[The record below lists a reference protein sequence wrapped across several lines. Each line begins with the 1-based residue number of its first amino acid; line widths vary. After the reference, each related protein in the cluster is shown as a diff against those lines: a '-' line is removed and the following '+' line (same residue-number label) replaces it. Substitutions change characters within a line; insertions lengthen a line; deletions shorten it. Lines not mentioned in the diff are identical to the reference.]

1 MVSDRSKH
9 RQWVDA
15 VRASPDLKQLPP
27 IILVMGYLLA
37 HVLMDAGSFVQPVL
51 KLGITPW
58 SPQAGLVVA
67 FLYAYT
73 RGFWWS
79 VVAFIGA
86 ELLIRGVPVQW
97 WLIPIQAVCVA
108 GVYQTAAAALRQ
120 LRIFESPPTLNV
132 TLQFAIIAALAA
144 LAAGIVV
151 VGSYVATGALPATRF
166 SEAVGR
172 YWVGDLNGIL
182 MLTPLMLNLH
192 AVPRLLRTVGDAPWV
207 FAGVTSGAIA
217 ALMLVFLIGNPEDLR
232 FFYVLFV
239 PALAAALIWGTPG
252 LLLTAVALQM
262 GLMFGVQRLP
272 EVAPLV
278 DLQYLMSTLVLSG
291 LALGAVVSERSEAA
305 KLALQR
311 EMRISE
317 REARLARASR
327 AATAGEL
334 ASALA
339 HELNQPM
346 TALVGYLRASE
357 IMIAGINASDP
368 RLAPALH
375 KAADEALRAADILSR
390 LRNFYAGRD
399 PQLEAMDIGA
409 VLRSTAE
416 SSRWRDRRENVSIS
430 FDIPLDLPEVVAD
443 RVFIEVIFANL
454 VSNALDATSERTDAR
469 IVVSAR
475 VSGAMV
481 EVIVDDN
488 GPGVSP
494 AMRPE
499 LFKTFVTSKPDGMGV
514 GLAVSRSLAQACGC
528 ELTACQSR
536 LGGAG
541 FRLDIP
547 VRP

>member
-1 MVSDRSKH
+1 MVSYHTSF

-15 VRASPDLKQLPP
+15 LRASPDSWRIPATML
-27 IILVMGYLLA
+27 ISGYLIA

-67 FLYAYT
+67 FLYAYSQ
-73 RGFWWS
+73 GFWWS
-79 VVAFIGA
+79 VVAFIVA
-86 ELLIRGVPVQW
+86 EILIRGVPAEW
-97 WLIPIQAVCVA
+97 WLIPVQAVCVA
-108 GVYQTAAAALRQ
+108 GVYQAAAVALRYF
-120 LRIFESPPTLNV
+120 RIFDLPPSLKTTLH
-132 TLQFAIIAALAA
+132 FATVAALAA
-144 LAAGIVV
+144 LAAGVVV
-151 VGSYVATGALPATRF
+151 VGSYVASAVLPASQF
-166 SEAVGR
+166 SEAVAR

-192 AVPRLLRTVGDAPWV
+192 AMPRLLRAVGDSPWA
-207 FAGVTSGAIA
+207 FAGVASGSIT

-232 FFYVLFV
+232 FFYVLFL
-239 PALAAALIWGTPG
+239 PALASALIWGTPG
-252 LLLTAVALQM
+252 LLLTAIGLQI

-278 DLQYLMSTLVLSG
+278 DLQYLMSTLVLTG
-291 LALGAVVSERSEAA
+291 LALGAVVSERGEAA

-311 EMRISE
+311 EIQISE

-357 IMIAGINASDP
+357 IMMTSQNAQDS
-368 RLAPALH
+368 RLAPTLR
-375 KAADEALRAADILSR
+375 KAADEALRAADILGR

-399 PQLEAMDIGA
+399 PQLEEMDIGV
-409 VLRSTAE
+409 VLSSTTE
-416 SSRWRDRRENVSIS
+416 SSRWRDRRENLTIT
-430 FDIPLDLPEVVAD
+430 FDIPAELPAVVAD

-454 VSNALDATSERTDAR
+454 VNNALDATSELPDAR

-475 VSGAMV
+475 FTGSHI
-481 EVIVDDN
+481 EVTVDDN

-494 AMRPE
+494 TMQPE
-499 LFKTFVTSKPDGMGV
+499 LFKTFVTSKPGGMGV

-528 ELTACQSR
+528 DLEACESR

-541 FRLDIP
+541 FRLKLP
-547 VRP
+547 VRA

>member
-1 MVSDRSKH
+1 MVSDRSIF

-15 VRASPDLKQLPP
+15 VRASPDERQMPAAML
-27 IILVMGYLLA
+27 IAGYLLA

-79 VVAFIGA
+79 VVAFILA
-86 ELLIRGVPVQW
+86 ELLIRGIPIQW
-97 WLIPIQAVCVA
+97 WLVPIQAVCVA
-108 GVYQTAAAALRQ
+108 GVYQAAAAALRHF
-120 LRIFESPPTLNV
+120 RIFELPPTLRT
-132 TLQFAIIAALAA
+132 TLQFSAIAALAA

-151 VGSYVATGALPATRF
+151 VGSYVATAALPAERF

-192 AVPRLLRTVGDAPWV
+192 AIPKLLRAVGDSPLA
-207 FAGVTSGAIA
+207 FAGVGLGSVA

-239 PALAAALIWGTPG
+239 PALASALIWGTPG
-252 LLLTAVALQM
+252 LLLTAIGLQI

-311 EMRISE
+311 EMQISE

-375 KAADEALRAADILSR
+375 KAADEALRAADILGR

-399 PQLEAMDIGA
+399 PQLETMDIGI

-416 SSRWRDRRENVSIS
+416 SSRWSDRRENVSIA
-430 FDIPLDLPEVVAD
+430 FDIPADLPAAVAD

-454 VSNALDATSERTDAR
+454 VSNALDATSDRTDAR

-475 VSGAMV
+475 VKNSMI

-494 AMRPE
+494 AMRAE

-528 ELTACQSR
+528 ELTACDSR

-547 VRP
+547 VKK

>member
-1 MVSDRSKH
+1 M
-9 RQWVDA
+9 
-15 VRASPDLKQLPP
+15 
-27 IILVMGYLLA
+27 LVAGYLLA

-67 FLYAYT
+67 FLYAYS

-79 VVAFIGA
+79 VTAFVVA
-86 ELLIRGVPVQW
+86 ELLIRGVPAEW
-97 WLIPIQAVCVA
+97 WLIPVQAVCVA
-108 GVYQTAAAALRQ
+108 AVYQAAAAALRHF
-120 LRIFESPPTLNV
+120 RIFDLPPSLKTTLH
-132 TLQFAIIAALAA
+132 FATIAALAA
-144 LAAGIVV
+144 LAAGVVV
-151 VGSYVATGALPATRF
+151 VGTYVASAVLPASQF
-166 SEAVGR
+166 SEAVAR

-192 AVPRLLRTVGDAPWV
+192 AIPKLMRAIGESPLA
-207 FAGVTSGAIA
+207 FAGVASGSIA
-217 ALMLVFLIGNPEDLR
+217 ALMLIFLIGNPEDLR
-232 FFYVLFV
+232 FFYVLFL
-239 PALAAALIWGTPG
+239 PALASALIWGTPG
-252 LLLTAVALQM
+252 LLLTAIGLQI

-278 DLQYLMSTLVLSG
+278 DLQYLMSTLVLTG
-291 LALGAVVSERSEAA
+291 LALGAVVSERGEAA

-311 EMRISE
+311 EIQISE

-357 IMIAGINASDP
+357 IMMAAANPQDT
-368 RLAPALH
+368 RLAPTLH
-375 KAADEALRAADILSR
+375 KAADEALRAADILGR

-399 PQLEAMDIGA
+399 PQLEEMDIGM
-409 VLRSTAE
+409 VLKSTTE
-416 SSRWRDRRENVSIS
+416 SSRWRDRRENLTIS
-430 FDIPLDLPEVVAD
+430 FDIPAELRAVVAD

-454 VSNALDATSERTDAR
+454 VNNALDATSELHDAR

-475 VSGAMV
+475 LKENHI
-481 EVIVDDN
+481 EVTVDDN
-488 GPGVSP
+488 GPGISST
-494 AMRPE
+494 MQPE
-499 LFKTFVTSKPDGMGV
+499 LFKTFVTSKPDGMGI

-528 ELTACQSR
+528 ELEACGSE

-541 FRLDIP
+541 FRLKLP
-547 VRP
+547 VRT

>member
-1 MVSDRSKH
+1 MVSYHTSF

-15 VRASPDLKQLPP
+15 LRASPDSWRIPAFM
-27 IILVMGYLLA
+27 LVAGYLLA

-67 FLYAYT
+67 FLYGYS

-79 VVAFIGA
+79 VTAFVVA
-86 ELLIRGVPVQW
+86 ELLIRGAPAEW
-97 WLIPIQAVCVA
+97 WLIPVQAVCVA
-108 GVYQTAAAALRQ
+108 GIYQAAAAALRHF
-120 LRIFESPPTLNV
+120 RIFDLPPSLKTTLH
-132 TLQFAIIAALAA
+132 FATIAALAA
-144 LAAGIVV
+144 LTAGVVV
-151 VGSYVATGALPATRF
+151 VGSYVASAVLPASQF
-166 SEAVGR
+166 SDAVAR

-192 AVPRLLRTVGDAPWV
+192 AIPKLIRAIGESPLA
-207 FAGVTSGAIA
+207 FAGVASGSIA
-217 ALMLVFLIGNPEDLR
+217 ALMIIFLIGNPEDLR
-232 FFYVLFV
+232 FFYVLFL
-239 PALAAALIWGTPG
+239 PALASALIWGTPG
-252 LLLTAVALQM
+252 LLLTAIGLQI

-278 DLQYLMSTLVLSG
+278 DLQYLMSTLVLTG
-291 LALGAVVSERSEAA
+291 LALGAVVSERGEAA

-311 EMRISE
+311 EMQISE

-357 IMIAGINASDP
+357 IMMTAANPQDT
-368 RLAPALH
+368 RLAPTLH
-375 KAADEALRAADILSR
+375 KAADEALRAAGILGR

-399 PQLEAMDIGA
+399 PQLEEMDIGT
-409 VLRSTAE
+409 VLKSTTE
-416 SSRWRDRRENVSIS
+416 SSRWRDRRENLTIS
-430 FDIPLDLPEVVAD
+430 FNIPAGLPAVVAD

-454 VSNALDATSERTDAR
+454 VNNALDATREQSDAL

-475 VSGAMV
+475 CTGKLM
-481 EVIVDDN
+481 EVTVDDN

-494 AMRPE
+494 TMQSE
-499 LFKTFVTSKPDGMGV
+499 LFKTFVTSKPDGMGI

-528 ELTACQSR
+528 ELEACGSE

-541 FRLDIP
+541 FRLKLP
-547 VRP
+547 VRA